1 LKILSLNCWC
11 GRALHPLMTFLR
23 RMSGQVD
30 VFCLQEVTNSAPEVM
45 ARRHPYEYVYGPL
58 FQLIDSELNDKY
70 VGYFATHPDDK
81 NRMSQAMFVK
91 HEFAQSPYFKVVVEI
106 LHRPGKAVETGSAML
121 TQRMVQYA
129 TIPLLSRRRLGLIN
143 CHGLW
148 LPSGKADTSERL
160 KQSERLVNIMSQYSS
175 PVILC
180 GDLNL
185 DPGSR
190 SLEMLSCGG
199 TMRNL
204 VTENPS
210 LYGTRTPLF
219 RHHDDPMVCKFA
231 DYFIVSR
238 DVLARPFEVMPDIA
252 SDHAPLFLNAEFTG
266 EKT

>member
-81 NRMSQAMFVK
+81 NRMSQAMFVRRELTQK
-91 HEFAQSPYFKVVVEI
+91 SYFTVEAEI
-106 LHRPGKAVETGSAML
+106 LHRPEKAVETGSAML

-129 TIPLLSRRRLGLIN
+129 TIEFGNRLLGLIN

-148 LPSGKADTSERL
+148 LPSGKDDTPERL
-160 KQSERLVNIMSQYSS
+160 RQSERLTTIMSLYRT
-175 PVILC
+175 VILC

-185 DPGSR
+185 DPGSK
-190 SLEMLSCGG
+190 SLEMLNRGG

-204 VTENPS
+204 VTENPRLRS
-210 LYGTRTPLF
+210 TRTPLF
-219 RHHDDPMVCKFA
+219 RHYGNPEASLFA

-238 DVLARPFEVMPDIA
+238 DVAVRPFEVMPDIA
-252 SDHAPLFLNAEFTG
+252 SDHAALLLAAEFEG